1 MGIGSGAVAG
11 WDVCDEH
18 GWERRRVAA
27 RELRDGEL
35 GLVEIGISFA
45 GSAGDL
51 DGCAVHVHLTV
62 ADLVEP
68 GPCERVC
75 PRSDALRDGKVVRVR
90 VRSVGIFSKVTR
102 SVFRRATAFDRVD
115 DHPFG
120 ALRCRVVGG
129 ERDLTRTTTMYSLAG
144 EGQFLRGADGH
155 VCDGSTRVACGFA
168 GEVGTVGNERAVVG
182 TAVWGRSG
190 HHHMPMGCACE
201 SSDEGSCKDV
211 LDGRHVDLGKGFF
224 FVFFSAFEV

>member
-27 RELRDGEL
+27 RELRHGKL
-35 GLVEIGISFA
+35 GLVEIGVSFA

-75 PRSDALRDGKVVRVR
+75 PRSDTLRDRIVVRVR
-90 VRSVGIFSKVTR
+90 VWSVGILSKITR
-102 SVFRRATAFDRVD
+102 SIFRRATALDRVD

-129 ERDLTRTTTMYSLAG
+129 ERDLTRTTTMYSLAR
-144 EGQFLRGADGH
+144 EGQFLCGADGH
-155 VCDGSTRVACGFA
+155 VGDGSSRVACGFA

-190 HHHMPMGCACE
+190 HHHMRMGCAGE
-201 SSDEGSCKDV
+201 SSDGRSRKNC
-211 LDGRHVDLGKGFF
+211 LDGRHVDLGMLVFLFF
-224 FVFFSAFEV
+224 FGAFEV